1 MHVQSKLTAE
11 GLLWWL
17 VVLMGG
23 AFVATLVAHAL
34 DSRTIDGVQNV
45 WSKPLKFELSLALH
59 AATLALA
66 ISLLSPEARADRLIM
81 LAAIACCAATVFE
94 LGYIAI
100 QAARQEASHFN
111 VGTPVTRLLYGM
123 MAFGAVVLVGAAA
136 VVGVVMLFDN
146 GSRIPPA
153 LRLGIAAGFV
163 GGAILTL
170 ITAFTIGA
178 RLSPFV
184 GAPPGFNRLPITGW
198 SLAGGD
204 LRISHFLAT
213 HMMQAVPLAALIL
226 GRAASPAFAISGTFL
241 FAAIWSGWIIFEF
254 RTALNGEVS
263 SVLLALLRVASLP

>member
-111 VGTPVTRLLYGM
+111 VGTPVTRLLYAM

-136 VVGVVMLFDN
+136 VVGVVMLFDS

-153 LRLGIAAGFV
+153 LRLGIAWFRRRRYPLSDHGLHDRRA
-163 GGAILTL
+163 AQPLCRR
-170 ITAFTIGA
+170 AA
-178 RLSPFV
+178 RLQ
-184 GAPPGFNRLPITGW
+184 PPPDHRMVARRRRLAHFAF
-198 SLAGGD
+198 SGD
-204 LRISHFLAT
+204 AHDA
-213 HMMQAVPLAALIL
+213 
-226 GRAASPAFAISGTFL
+226 GRAARGADPRPRRVAG
-241 FAAIWSGWIIFEF
+241 F
-254 RTALNGEVS
+254 RHFRHVPVRRDLVG
-263 SVLLALLRVASLP
+263 LDHLRVPNRAERRGL